1 MGWDKSLKR
10 KMVKKKR
17 KEIKWEAYQNYN
29 NNNYSIIKNTLV
41 A

>member
-10 KMVKKKR
+10 EEIKK

-29 NNNYSIIKNTLV
+29 NNNYSIIKNTPV